1 VRQDHIYGNMVS
13 HMKTTVDL
21 PDELLIA
28 AKKRAAESRTTLR
41 DLFEQGLRLV
51 LAGPGARRA
60 RAGRRIHWVVAK
72 GGLPPGLDV
81 TDRAKMHDWI
91 RRQR

>member
-1 VRQDHIYGNMVS
+1 MVS

-41 DLFEQGLRLV
+41 DLFEQGLRQV
-51 LAGPGARRA
+51 LAGPGARRSSVT
-60 RAGRRIHWVVAK
+60 RRIRWVAAK